1 MKRFL
6 VVTAALLASAQL
18 LAERIVHEPPAVV
31 DGPPATIGEML
42 ASQPKPVALGAFPNQ
57 SYSFNPALLVNVVI
71 NSPGK
76 NNTFFRTDYFLI
88 NGRSTSQEIL
98 VGFIAA
104 GVGNAGAPT
113 TRFVLSPSTAYAIDD
128 FLGTGTGRLNKS
140 GVGSLLITSVF
151 AGSNTFDSGGLLYGS
166 ARIWTNEP
174 SSTGTNSFTTW
185 ASSPGAIHGDFVVGA
200 IGGRQN
206 NDFRSNYGL
215 INLDSFTRS
224 FTVIVTSGG
233 VNTTLSATLSGIS
246 MVQLALPSTLPTGG
260 NGYIVVQVFPNDNA
274 DFMWNSFV
282 TTADNLTGDAWLSP
296 AVVYPSNVIEY

>member
-6 VVTAALLASAQL
+6 VVMAALLASVQL
-18 LAERIVHEPPAVV
+18 LAERIVHEPPTIV
-31 DGPPATIGEML
+31 DGPSATIADML
-42 ASQPKPVALGAFPNQ
+42 ASHPKPVALGAFPNQ

-76 NNTFFRTDYFLI
+76 NNTFFKTDYFLI
-88 NGRSTSQEIL
+88 NGRTVSQEIL
-98 VGFIAA
+98 IGFIAA
-104 GVGNAGAPT
+104 NVPNAGAAT
-113 TRFVLSPSTAYAIDD
+113 QRFMLAPSTAYAIDD

-140 GVGSLLITSVF
+140 GVGSLLITGVLS
-151 AGSNTFDSGGLLYGS
+151 GTNTFDSGALLYGS

-185 ASSPGAIHGDFVVGA
+185 AFAPGTIHGDVVVGS

-215 INLDSFTRS
+215 VNLDSLTRS

-233 VNTTLSATLSGIS
+233 VNTTLSATLPGIS
-246 MVQLALPSTLPTGG
+246 MAQIALPSTLPTGG
-260 NGYIVVQVFPNDNA
+260 NGYIVVQFFPNDNA
-274 DFMWNSFV
+274 DFQWNAFV
-282 TTADNLTGDAWLSP
+282 TSADNLTGDAWLSP
-296 AVVYPSNVIEY
+296 AAVYPSNVIEY